1 MVHYQ
6 KQRKQGKSLTDIVI
20 CDIKTYSLKIYIY
33 FPSIL
38 KNEFIKTG
46 YMVVFFVVVVR
57 KKQRMIL

>member
-6 KQRKQGKSLTDIVI
+6 KQRKQGKNLTDIVI

-38 KNEFIKTG
+38 KLKMSLQKQVAWWFLLLLLLGK
-46 YMVVFFVVVVR
+46 R
-57 KKQRMIL
+57 KE